1 MQSLPWWSFLGR
13 NRRQVTQETCK
24 MMQHAKL
31 MSSAGLVSAKQE
43 INDAV
48 SELEARPTCIQRV
61 YTNLTRVFNALADHP
76 QVQLAVDST
85 LATQTRVRLLSELVQ
100 IHLRDEEVQW
110 ALGRVISLACQVST
124 RFQCQAGQLEM
135 WNELFAM
142 RSAHPQSIRVQEA
155 SLRASE
161 ALFRSNEFHITQLR
175 PQQHLDDLS
184 ITASLVAPTASLT
197 GDPSPVTRC
206 RGRGFWFSFAYKRAG
221 TCATTTV
228 GQKVVSLKRGMKEL
242 LSIYG
247 PMPGNANKR
256 LRHSESL
263 RYDRGR
269 SSSQALPHRSELSSR
284 SSDATHTNSTM
295 RSRDN
300 GLQRVAR
307 EGNSLPRHESVYSHQ
322 ATHMDEK
329 AVVQKEKHR
338 DELLA
343 QRVVSPEQN
352 LNELAARK
360 LISTPRLMTQ
370 ELTGAPQTDVQYRH
384 ALESLPIELKTRS
397 GVVEHV
403 SPDISC
409 TQFNTKS
416 ELRSSENA
424 GAGKC
429 GSTSSFPSKA
439 NFGTYNSLKSPAH
452 LPLHDAYDKM
462 GPIPPVLG
470 VDRSKRTSKVD
481 TPSTGQNPDFQ
492 AHFETPPPWAAHLIK
507 KVQDLQ
513 NQVDQLQQEVKTLRG
528 SHEAE
533 PSSRKQPCSSTEKPQ
548 RMDTDNSELRMVHAG
563 RAASVDVKS
572 EVIMTGGHTTEKK
585 ESADIKI
592 LQRIIAGADDDSY
605 VRVKDDPEKR
615 KLIAEYGY
623 ISTQIMANQTA
634 IDDALVYVNAIKDVD
649 EVCAAEHHGQIMEL
663 VVSVNQ
669 EKE

>member
-1 MQSLPWWSFLGR
+1 ME
-13 NRRQVTQETCK
+13 NETT
-24 MMQHAKL
+24 
-31 MSSAGLVSAKQE
+31 GPVSKA
-43 INDAV
+43 IPV
-48 SELEARPTCIQRV
+48 P
-61 YTNLTRVFNALADHP
+61 
-76 QVQLAVDST
+76 
-85 LATQTRVRLLSELVQ
+85 
-100 IHLRDEEVQW
+100 
-110 ALGRVISLACQVST
+110 
-124 RFQCQAGQLEM
+124 
-135 WNELFAM
+135 
-142 RSAHPQSIRVQEA
+142 
-155 SLRASE
+155 LRAVEGAGFGSP
-161 ALFRSNEFHITQLR
+161 LLTNER
-175 PQQHLDDLS
+175 
-184 ITASLVAPTASLT
+184 
-197 GDPSPVTRC
+197 
-206 RGRGFWFSFAYKRAG
+206 
-221 TCATTTV
+221 
-228 GQKVVSLKRGMKEL
+228 
-242 LSIYG
+242 
-247 PMPGNANKR
+247 
-256 LRHSESL
+256 
-263 RYDRGR
+263 
-269 SSSQALPHRSELSSR
+269 
-284 SSDATHTNSTM
+284 
-295 RSRDN
+295 
-300 GLQRVAR
+300 RVAR